1 VLEAVGGP
9 AAIAAHTR
17 ALAAELRSRLR
28 SLRHADGRR
37 AVVLYGAWA
46 GGEGGV
52 RTSLGGPTVAFNVV
66 RHDGS
71 VVGYAEVGKL
81 AALHRPPIQL
91 RTGCCCNPGG
101 CQALLGL
108 SEADVLDAVRAG
120 KQCGDER
127 DVLGGRPTG
136 VVRASLGK
144 DSSWED
150 VDALLSFLHET
161 FVLRPAERTS
171 SADAADAEADPRPA
185 APCRVLELFVHP
197 LKSCGGMRVR
207 RWPLDPLSGRLL
219 YDREWGLAGPSGTL
233 LRSTAH
239 PRLALLRPELDLAA
253 GLLTVSAPGLATLT
267 LSLPLEEKQV
277 HSRVAP
283 RAARSPSSSP
293 EESLTLCG
301 EECYGAAVGGPE
313 AALWFER
320 AVGVPCRLDWLCQ
333 RGAAAARVAR
343 VRRDAQ

>member
-1 VLEAVGGP
+1 M
-9 AAIAAHTR
+9 
-17 ALAAELRSRLR
+17 LAAPPAHLGTISAQSRR
-28 SLRHADGRR
+28 IS
-37 AVVLYGAWA
+37 
-46 GGEGGV
+46 
-52 RTSLGGPTVAFNVV
+52 S
-66 RHDGS
+66 
-71 VVGYAEVGKL
+71 
-81 AALHRPPIQL
+81 Q
-91 RTGCCCNPGG
+91 
-101 CQALLGL
+101 
-108 SEADVLDAVRAG
+108 ADVLDAVRAG

-161 FVLRPAERTS
+161 FVLVPAERTS

-207 RWPLDPLSGRLL
+207 RWPLDPLSGPPPLPPAELAGEAPLTVPPLRLQGGCSMTESGALPVHPAPLSLCAGGRAAHRAPHRLL
-219 YDREWGLAGPSGTL
+219 LPHAGTL

-267 LSLPLEEKQV
+267 LSLPLEEKQARRGPRPNT
-277 HSRVAP
+277 SPPPPPPPPPPPCPTARAP
-283 RAARSPSSSP
+283 PRRPP
-293 EESLTLCG
+293 PPPPPPP
-301 EECYGAAVGGPE
+301 GAPPGGPPPPPPGKG
-313 AALWFER
+313 LWPDENSPKNKKVHKMGRHGSKIGFSHTKILR
-320 AVGVPCRLDWLCQ
+320 N
-333 RGAAAARVAR
+333 
-343 VRRDAQ
+343 